1 MTAQPAKTT
10 ATELVDMFADFA
22 INTVKEQDGVWVMYR
37 GDVEFL
43 IARNGNRK
51 YRKLFTNAVE
61 KNKRAL
67 DSKGDAAE
75 AKAEELLIDVMAKTI
90 LLNWRGSLAIQGTVT
105 EYSEAAAKKLLA
117 MPMFR
122 EWVNDQANDIAAY
135 KAVQENEDAG
145 N

>member
-1 MTAQPAKTT
+1 M
-10 ATELVDMFADFA
+10 VDKAANDDGLDIFAEFD
-22 INTVKEQDGVWVMYR
+22 VQDDGVWVPYKR
-37 GDVEFL
+37 DVEFF
-43 IARNGNRK
+43 IARANNPK
-51 YRKLFTNAVE
+51 YRRRLSYFYD
-61 KNKRAL
+61 KNKRLL
-67 DSKGDAAE
+67 DGKGDAAE
-75 AKAEELLIDVMAKTI
+75 AKAEEWLIDVMAKTI